1 MREGGGLQPRALQ
14 QNYITAGCLQMPKSR
29 PLSITHPTCPFVP
42 VTLFRQLLVL
52 ELGQQA
58 QIKQNSDM

>member
-14 QNYITAGCLQMPKSR
+14 QNYITAVCLQMSKSR
-29 PLSITHPTCPFVP
+29 PLSVTHPTCPFVP

-52 ELGQQA
+52 
-58 QIKQNSDM
+58 NSGNKHK